1 MIKAPLPKIDIEILL
16 NRFYKT
22 TLAKYGDGS
31 YASGAHQVILTDI
44 LAEMP
49 RHEQD
54 KILKKFEDLEKKM
67 MK

>member
-1 MIKAPLPKIDIEILL
+1 MIRPPLPKIDIEILL

-22 TLAKYGDGS
+22 TISKYVDGN
-31 YASGAHQVILTDI
+31 YASGEHKVILKYI

-54 KILKKFEDLEKKM
+54 KILKRFEDLEKKM

>member
-1 MIKAPLPKIDIEILL
+1 MIIPPLPKIDIEILL

-22 TLAKYGDGS
+22 SVAKYGDGS
-31 YASGAHQVILTDI
+31 YAAGAHQVILTDI
-44 LAEMP
+44 VSQMP